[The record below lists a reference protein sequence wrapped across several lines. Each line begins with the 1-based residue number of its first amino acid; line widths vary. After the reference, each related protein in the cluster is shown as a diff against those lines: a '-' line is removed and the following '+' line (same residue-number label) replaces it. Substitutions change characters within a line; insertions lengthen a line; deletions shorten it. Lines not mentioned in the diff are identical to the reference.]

1 MRRFFVLACVW
12 LSACTTLPE
21 GPLIERQYQ
30 SVITVGGRLSV
41 RYQQN
46 GQSQSLQGKF
56 LWAQQSER
64 TDITLYSPLGQT
76 MSTIAISPG
85 LAVMVQSD
93 GEKRQAPNVT
103 ALTQQVLGWPMPV
116 DGLRYWLQGFVQND
130 DGSLQ
135 QALPDQVQNF
145 RSDGWQVR
153 YVSWQ
158 RHANVLIPKRVDME
172 RSTAEAGDIVLRLVI
187 DDWKHR

>member
-1 MRRFFVLACVW
+1 MRRLLVLACVW

-21 GPLIERQYQ
+21 GPLTERQYQ
-30 SVITVGGRLSV
+30 SAIAVGGRLSV

-46 GQSQSLQGKF
+46 GQPQSLQGKF
-56 LWAQQSER
+56 RWEQQGEQ

-76 MSTIAISPG
+76 IAFIAISPG
-85 LAVMVQSD
+85 LAVMAQAG

-103 ALTQQVLGWPMPV
+103 QLTQEVLGWPMPV
-116 DGLRYWLQGFVQND
+116 EGLRYWLQGFVRNG

-135 QALPDQVQNF
+135 SASPDHGQSF

-158 RHANVLIPKRVDME
+158 RGANTLYPKRVDME
-172 RSTAEAGDIVLRLVI
+172 RSSAQAGDISLRLVI
-187 DDWKHR
+187 DDWQQR

>member
-1 MRRFFVLACVW
+1 MRRLFVLACVW

-30 SVITVGGRLSV
+30 TAMTVGGRLSV

-46 GQSQSLQGKF
+46 GQPQSLQGKF
-56 LWAQQSER
+56 LWEQQSEH

-76 MSTIAISPG
+76 IATIAISPG
-85 LAVMVQSD
+85 LAVMAQSD
-93 GEKRQAPNVT
+93 GEKRQAPNVI

-135 QALPDQVQNF
+135 QASPDQAQSF

-158 RHANVLIPKRVDME
+158 RNENTLYPKRVDLA
-172 RSTAEAGDIVLRLVI
+172 RSTVEAGDIVLRLVI
-187 DDWKHR
+187 DDWKNR

>member
-1 MRRFFVLACVW
+1 MRRLFILACVW

-30 SVITVGGRLSV
+30 TSMTVGGRLSV

-46 GQSQSLQGKF
+46 GQPQSLQGKF
-56 LWAQQSER
+56 LWEQQSEQ

-76 MSTIAISPG
+76 IATIAISPG
-85 LAVMVQSD
+85 LAVMTQSD

-103 ALTQQVLGWPMPV
+103 ALTQQALGWPMPV
-116 DGLRYWLQGFVQND
+116 DDLRYWLQGFVQSD
-130 DGSLQ
+130 EGRLQ
-135 QALPDQVQNF
+135 QASPDQASGFQSN
-145 RSDGWQVR
+145 GWQVR

-158 RHANVLIPKRVDME
+158 RHENVMYPKRVDLE
-172 RSTAEAGDIVLRLVI
+172 RSTTEAGDIVLRLVI
-187 DDWKHR
+187 DEWKIR

>member
-1 MRRFFVLACVW
+1 MRRLLVLACVW

-21 GPLIERQYQ
+21 SPLVERQYQ
-30 SVITVGGRLSV
+30 SAIAVGGRLSV

-46 GQSQSLQGKF
+46 GQPQSLQGKF
-56 LWAQQSER
+56 RWEQNGEE

-76 MSTIAISPG
+76 IALIAISPG
-85 LAVMVQSD
+85 LTVMAQAN

-103 ALTQQVLGWPMPV
+103 LLTEEVLGWPMPV
-116 DGLRYWLQGFVQND
+116 EGLRYWLQGFVRNG

-135 QALPDQVQNF
+135 SASPDQGQSF

-158 RHANVLIPKRVDME
+158 RNANTLYPKRVDLE
-172 RSTAEAGDIVLRLVI
+172 RSSAQAGDISLRLVI
-187 DDWKHR
+187 DDWQQR

>member
-1 MRRFFVLACVW
+1 MRRLFILACVW

-30 SVITVGGRLSV
+30 TAMTVGGRLSV

-46 GQSQSLQGKF
+46 GQPQSLQGKF
-56 LWAQQSER
+56 LWEQQSEH

-76 MSTIAISPG
+76 IATIAISPG
-85 LAVMVQSD
+85 LAVMAQSD

-130 DGSLQ
+130 DGNLQ
-135 QALPDQVQNF
+135 QASPDQAQSF

-158 RHANVLIPKRVDME
+158 RHENTLYPKRVDLA
-172 RSTAEAGDIVLRLVI
+172 RSTVEAGDIVLRLVI
-187 DDWKHR
+187 DDWKNR